1 MSLKEFASEIHHRAR
16 RNFPKRKVV
25 VFRKDEIWAMDLAQ
39 MNAYEEFNDGYKYI
53 LCIVDVFSKYAFC
66 VPLKNK
72 NSETVLSAVKK
83 VISDS
88 GREPEKF
95 WVDKGSEFYN
105 NKFKHWLKEK
115 NITIYSTYGESKSAI
130 VERFILSLKELII
143 PIFTEKN
150 TRNWVKLLP
159 SVVKTYNHRY
169 HKSVGMTP
177 DEASDDKNAATV
189 FIRLS
194 EKREKKLKKQK
205 PKFHVGDYVRIS
217 RQKGV
222 FEKGHE
228 YNFSYEVFKIRKVL
242 NTDPITYSLTDYDGD
257 PIEGSFYQNEI
268 LKTVIPDYMIMDKVI
283 KERKKGKKKE
293 YFVSFIG
300 WPSKFNRWLS
310 EEEFEYVEQ
319 T

>member
-16 RNFPKRKVV
+16 RKFPKRKVV

-105 NKFKHWLKEK
+105 SKFKHWLKEK
-115 NITIYSTYGESKSAI
+115 NITIYSTYGESKSSI

-150 TRNWVKLLP
+150 TRNWVKILP
-159 SVVKTYNHRY
+159 SVEHTIIDTIN
-169 HKSVGMTP
+169 
-177 DEASDDKNAATV
+177 
-189 FIRLS
+189 
-194 EKREKKLKKQK
+194 Q
-205 PKFHVGDYVRIS
+205 
-217 RQKGV
+217 
-222 FEKGHE
+222 
-228 YNFSYEVFKIRKVL
+228 
-242 NTDPITYSLTDYDGD
+242 
-257 PIEGSFYQNEI
+257 
-268 LKTVIPDYMIMDKVI
+268 
-283 KERKKGKKKE
+283 
-293 YFVSFIG
+293 
-300 WPSKFNRWLS
+300 
-310 EEEFEYVEQ
+310 
-319 T
+319 